1 MKYSILLLAL
11 FCNLVVFGQDTTKV
25 AIDLN
30 DIGNDIVS
38 VKVFPPAE
46 KTSWEYV
53 IPEIIPGTYM
63 RVSYHKFYQK
73 VQAFDLDGNK
83 VKVKRSKNVFSISGK
98 EVISHLTYTV
108 ESTLWNRRVWDNI
121 LTCGGSAYNKESAL
135 INFQV
140 VNGYFEGYGD
150 QVFQIEVAKPN
161 GFYGA
166 SAIKKAY
173 TDAERDVLIASNYS
187 DLVDQPILYAKPDT
201 SSFKIGD
208 HNFMVAVYAG
218 TGKITSEMLKPR
230 FQTIMQEINAFSGLT
245 TEGNYCFL
253 MYYVDPEGGKGP
265 FKNFGKGSAL
275 EHKNS
280 SVYYDED
287 VIYDTTFS
295 IYNWIGSHE
304 YFHTITPLSLHSEKI
319 HDFNFRDT
327 DMSRHVWLY
336 EGATDYLAML
346 LGGQSDSIL
355 SSTSSDM
362 ASATQ
367 FSLDRKKQSMT
378 ESGRDIIS
386 KRNVISFI
394 RKAYDIGNYY
404 EKGKLIAF
412 AIDLELMERTNG
424 ERRLLDVM
432 LEMNKDYQG
441 SYFKDTELFSILES
455 YTYPGFAEQ
464 FKPFIEG
471 TELPPYETFFNKLG
485 WTFYPKK
492 SKLPTYGAIALA
504 RDPNS
509 KKLYVG
515 YDRKNEL
522 GLEVGDT
529 LMAINDLPVE
539 EVLETK
545 GAFSKAVFYPE
556 EDAQLKIQVKRDG
569 KLVDLEGEP
578 KMTKLKYPRMRVNP
592 NRSEEQ
598 QAYSDMYFYR
608 D

>member
-1 MKYSILLLAL
+1 MKLSIFLSFIFIHLLTFA
-11 FCNLVVFGQDTTKV
+11 QDTTRV
-25 AIDLN
+25 TVDLN
-30 DIGNDIVS
+30 NIGDDMVA
-38 VKVFPPAE
+38 VKVYPPAE
-46 KTSWEYV
+46 KSSWEYV

-63 RVSYHKFYQK
+63 RVNYYKFYK
-73 VQAFDLDGNK
+73 KIQAFDQDGNK
-83 VKVKRSKNVFSISGK
+83 AKVKNSRNVFRIKGK
-98 EVISHLTYTV
+98 KAISHLTYTV

-140 VNGYFEGYGD
+140 VNGYFEGFEE
-150 QVFQIEVAKPN
+150 QPFRVEVKKPKE
-161 GFYGA
+161 FYGA
-166 SAIKKAY
+166 SSIEKRSLDEE
-173 TDAERDVLIASNYS
+173 TDILFTDNYFGLI
-187 DLVDQPILYAKPDT
+187 DQPILYAKPDT

-208 HNFMVAVYAG
+208 HDFMVAVYAG

-253 MYYVDPEGGKGP
+253 MYFVDPEGGKGLLQ
-265 FKNFGKGSAL
+265 NFGKGSAL
-275 EHKNS
+275 EHMNS
-280 SVYYDED
+280 SVYYDDD
-287 VIYDTTFS
+287 VIYDSTFS
-295 IYNWIGSHE
+295 IYNWIGAHE

-319 HDFNFRDT
+319 HNFNFRDT

-346 LGGQSDSIL
+346 LALQSDSIR
-355 SSTSSDM
+355 SSASSDM
-362 ASATQ
+362 ANATQ

-432 LEMNKDYQG
+432 LEMNKDFQE
-441 SYFKDTELFSILES
+441 SHFKDTELFPILEK

-471 TELPPYETFFNKLG
+471 TELPPYETYFSKLG
-485 WTFYPKK
+485 WTFYPEK
-492 SKLPTYGAIALA
+492 SKVASYGSIVLG
-504 RDPNS
+504 RDPKNQ
-509 KKLYVG
+509 KLYVG

-522 GLEVGDT
+522 GLELGDT
-529 LMAINDLPVE
+529 LVALNGMTVE
-539 EVLETK
+539 EALATK
-545 GAFSKAVFYPE
+545 GVFSKAFFYPE
-556 EDAQLKIQVKRDG
+556 MGDRLKVQVKRDG

-578 KMTKLKYPRMRVNP
+578 KMTKLKHPRMRVNP
-592 NRSEEQ
+592 NRTEAQ
-598 QAYSDMYFYR
+598 QAFSDMYFYR